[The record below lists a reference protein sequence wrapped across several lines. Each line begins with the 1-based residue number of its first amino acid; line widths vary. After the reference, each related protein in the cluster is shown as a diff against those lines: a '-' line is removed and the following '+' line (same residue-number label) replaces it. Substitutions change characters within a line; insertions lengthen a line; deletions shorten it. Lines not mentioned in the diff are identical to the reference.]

1 MKRDEAIMQGCLKMR
16 KSSSDLVFEGKL
28 HNEWMPIFYPNVSW
42 LICILFKAVPNL
54 EKLGVK
60 SLTVFQR
67 TACWSPPRLD
77 YLYPEFVKKMFAWL
91 PFTNIAHRYFIF
103 WRNEARYRMIFATD
117 GIISKVHKY
126 FYCSEFKVTFLHKS
140 SIKFGML
147 HSNSFSSRYL
157 LNAIRTIVVFMYF
170 FL

>member
-1 MKRDEAIMQGCLKMR
+1 MIFLKAFF
-16 KSSSDLVFEGKL
+16 VVP
-28 HNEWMPIFYPNVSW
+28 HA
-42 LICILFKAVPNL
+42 LFQAVPNL

-117 GIISKVHKY
+117 GIIAKVHKY
-126 FYCSEFKVTFLHKS
+126 FYCSEFKVAFLHKS

-157 LNAIRTIVVFMYF
+157 HCRNNCCFHVILMAGEPF
-170 FL
+170 